1 MLTNNYHR
9 FISDLWIKKGL
20 VTMLTAEEKD
30 TLVSRIEQLHKLI
43 YVYETGSAYKEGY
56 NQALLDV
63 IKLVESI
70 KIEPVAEWIDNTEW
84 IGSFGMCRYTCSA
97 CGFTKNE
104 KPFSAGNGKGSK
116 FCEEC
121 GAKMSTEIKHK

>member
-1 MLTNNYHR
+1 MIT
-9 FISDLWIKKGL
+9 
-20 VTMLTAEEKD
+20 VEEKE
-30 TLVSRIEQLHKLI
+30 TLVARIQQLHKI
-43 YVYETGSAYKEGY
+43 TYDYETYPIYKEGY

-70 KIEPVAEWIDNTEW
+70 HTDTKQAEWIDNTEW
-84 IGSFGMCRYTCSA
+84 IGSFGMCKYTCSA

-121 GAKMSTEIKHK
+121 GSKMSTEIRHKQQASYKPEG

>member
-1 MLTNNYHR
+1 
-9 FISDLWIKKGL
+9 
-20 VTMLTAEEKD
+20 MLTAEEKE
-30 TLVSRIEQLHKLI
+30 TLVARIEQLHKLI

-63 IKLVESI
+63 IKIVESVNTDT
-70 KIEPVAEWIDNTEW
+70 KQAEWIDNTEW
-84 IGSFGMCRYTCSA
+84 IGAFGVCRYTCSA

-116 FCEEC
+116 YCEEC
-121 GAKMSTEIKHK
+121 GAKMSTEIRSKQSVRESDTE

>member
-1 MLTNNYHR
+1 
-9 FISDLWIKKGL
+9 
-20 VTMLTAEEKD
+20 MLTAEEKD
-30 TLVSRIEQLHKLI
+30 TFVTLI
-43 YVYETGSAYKEGY
+43 QHLYKDTYYYEEHASYNEGY

-63 IKLVESI
+63 MKLLKSVNTNALQ
-70 KIEPVAEWIDNTEW
+70 AEWIDHTEW

-116 FCEEC
+116 YCEEC
-121 GAKMSTEIKHK
+121 GAKMSTEIRHKQQASYKPEE

>member
-1 MLTNNYHR
+1 
-9 FISDLWIKKGL
+9 
-20 VTMLTAEEKD
+20 MLTAEEKD
-30 TLVSRIEQLHKLI
+30 TLATLIQQLYKDT
-43 YVYETGSAYKEGY
+43 YYYEEHASYNEGY

-63 IKLVESI
+63 TKLFESVNTDA
-70 KIEPVAEWIDNTEW
+70 PQAEWIDNTEW

-121 GAKMSTEIKHK
+121 GAKMSTEIRPKQPVSHKSEESDSE

>member
-1 MLTNNYHR
+1 
-9 FISDLWIKKGL
+9 
-20 VTMLTAEEKD
+20 MLTAEEKESLQ
-30 TLVSRIEQLHKLI
+30 TQIQQLYKITYH
-43 YVYETGSAYKEGY
+43 YETNNSYKEGY

-116 FCEEC
+116 YCEEC
-121 GAKMSTEIKHK
+121 GAKMSTEIRSKQSVRERDTE

>member
-1 MLTNNYHR
+1 
-9 FISDLWIKKGL
+9 
-20 VTMLTAEEKD
+20 MLTAEEKD
-30 TLVSRIEQLHKLI
+30 TFVALIQQLYKDA
-43 YVYETGSAYKEGY
+43 YYYEEHAAYNAGY

-63 IKLVESI
+63 IKIVESI
-70 KIEPVAEWIDNTEW
+70 PTDTKQAEWIDNTEW

-97 CGFTKNE
+97 CGFTKNG

-121 GAKMSTEIKHK
+121 GAKMSTEIRHK

>member
-1 MLTNNYHR
+1 
-9 FISDLWIKKGL
+9 
-20 VTMLTAEEKD
+20 MLTAEEKD
-30 TLVSRIEQLHKLI
+30 TLVSKIQQLHKITYQHETNTI
-43 YVYETGSAYKEGY
+43 YKDGY

-63 IKLVESI
+63 IKLVEPI

-84 IGSFGMCRYTCSA
+84 IGAFGMCRYACSA

-121 GAKMSTEIKHK
+121 GCKMSTEIRHK

>member
-1 MLTNNYHR
+1 MLT
-9 FISDLWIKKGL
+9 
-20 VTMLTAEEKD
+20 VEEKD
-30 TLVSRIEQLHKLI
+30 TLVSQIQQLYKITYH
-43 YVYETGSAYKEGY
+43 YETNNNFKEGY

-70 KIEPVAEWIDNTEW
+70 KTEPVAEWIDNTEW

-104 KPFSAGNGKGSK
+104 KPFSAGNGKGDK
-116 FCEEC
+116 YCEEC
-121 GAKMSTEIKHK
+121 GAKMSTEIRHKQQACYKLEDGDTA